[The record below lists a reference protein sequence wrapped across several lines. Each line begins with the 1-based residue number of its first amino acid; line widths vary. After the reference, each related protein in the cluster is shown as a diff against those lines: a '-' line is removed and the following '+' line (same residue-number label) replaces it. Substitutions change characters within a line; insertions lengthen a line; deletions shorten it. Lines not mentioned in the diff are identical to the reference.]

1 MNQDPGLFVSYA
13 HEDAAYVTRLAGH
26 LRGSG
31 LPVWFDEG
39 LRVGARFTQEIRQ
52 RIMQAFA
59 VIVVMSPAAEASKWV
74 ELEILEGQV
83 RSREFVP
90 ILLSGDRFFL
100 LGWSKYFDA
109 RDGRLPDERV
119 IRQLRDMCDTRTL
132 STVQRPSLVL
142 SVPAGRPPA
151 RTTDIPD
158 DISLQKLWT
167 FLEEKRIEYADIF
180 TTSLLLKAVERVDSG
195 WMRRADGANLSF
207 GLLADIDAA
216 WAKFSHGEQGFRTQ
230 LSRHPCAPHGEP
242 AGGQR
247 DFSTLALSVGWK
259 STPRD
264 TMSKYENFVMT
275 RSGSLGFFP
284 TLRNPPIEQ
293 RWSWCDQWIETVMA
307 VHLQLRKWEE

>member
-1 MNQDPGLFVSYA
+1 MNRDPGLFVSYA
-13 HEDAAYVTRLAGH
+13 REDAAYVTRLAGH

-31 LPVWFDEG
+31 LPVWFDDD
-39 LRVGARFTQEIRQ
+39 LRVGARFTQELRQ
-52 RIMQAFA
+52 QIMRAFA

-83 RSREFVP
+83 RGREFVP

-119 IRQLRDMCDTRTL
+119 IRQLRDMCGTRTS
-132 STVQRPSLVL
+132 STVQRPSLAL
-142 SVPAGRPPA
+142 SASAVRSPA

-158 DISLQKLWT
+158 DASLQKLWT
-167 FLEEKRIEYADIF
+167 FLDEKRIEYADIF

-216 WAKFSHGEQGFRTQ
+216 WSTFSHGEQGFRTQ
-230 LSRHPCAPHGEP
+230 LSRHPGAPHGEP
-242 AGGQR
+242 EGGQR

-259 STPRD
+259 CSPRD
-264 TMSKYENFVMT
+264 TMPRYEDFVT
-275 RSGSLGFFP
+275 AGSSSLGFFP

-293 RWSWCDQWIETVMA
+293 RWSWCDQWMETVMA
-307 VHLQLRKWEE
+307 VHLQLRQWKG